1 MKSNPILLAAVLF
14 AALSASTATAAIDP
28 FYQSLLREGIL
39 AFDRGD
45 YAASSRTLRIACF
58 GMLDEPKAL
67 AGCLSRLAL
76 AQDRIDDADGFL
88 ETFRRL
94 AEVEERF
101 QAYTGAELPA
111 EIRAALEQ
119 RLVARIPA
127 ATLRSI
133 PAFRPLA
140 DRKEVESAESA
151 QSTKPAD
158 SKARRGKADPPPASS
173 PPRVAPAAATSTGP
187 VEPAAEPR
195 ALTAAERDKM
205 AEARKLLGQDSK
217 VKELKQAYELARAV
231 ADAHAESVEAQH
243 LAAEAAYRISRWADA
258 ARYFRRGGEPGENQP
273 ELQFYMAVSLF
284 ESGDAAG
291 AAAIL
296 KRSLP
301 NLQRSPYVDEYARK
315 ILG

>member
-1 MKSNPILLAAVLF
+1 MKSTPILLAILLV
-14 AALSASTATAAIDP
+14 ALSASTVTAAIDP

-76 AQDRIDDADGFL
+76 AQDRTDDADGFQD
-88 ETFRRL
+88 TFRRL

-111 EIRAALEQ
+111 ETRAALEQ
-119 RLVARIPA
+119 RLVARIPV

-133 PAFRPLA
+133 PVFRPLA
-140 DRKEVESAESA
+140 DRKEGQSA
-151 QSTKPAD
+151 QSTKQPD
-158 SKARRGKADPPPASS
+158 PKPRRGQAEPPTASSPARVTAVPPQAAVPPPA
-173 PPRVAPAAATSTGP
+173 
-187 VEPAAEPR
+187 EPKSAEPR
-195 ALTAAERDKM
+195 AVTAAERDKM
-205 AEARKLLGQDSK
+205 AQARKLLGQNSK
-217 VKELKQAYELARAV
+217 VKDLKQAYDLAREV

-243 LAAEAAYRISRWADA
+243 LAAEAAYRLSRWADA

-301 NLQRSPYVDEYARK
+301 NLQRSPYVDAYARK

>member
-1 MKSNPILLAAVLF
+1 MKSTTIFLAILLV
-14 AALSASTATAAIDP
+14 ALSASTVTAAIDP
-28 FYQSLLREGIL
+28 FYQSLLREGVL

-76 AQDRIDDADGFL
+76 AQDRTDDGEGFQD
-88 ETFRRL
+88 TFRRL

-101 QAYTGAELPA
+101 HAYTGAELPA
-111 EIRAALEQ
+111 ETRAALEQ
-119 RLVARIPA
+119 RLMVRIPV

-133 PAFRPLA
+133 AVFRPLA
-140 DRKEVESAESA
+140 DRKEAQAGQTGSADP
-151 QSTKPAD
+151 KP
-158 SKARRGKADPPPASS
+158 RRGKAETPPASS
-173 PPRVAPAAATSTGP
+173 PPRVAPTSSTPAGP

-195 ALTAAERDKM
+195 AITAEERDKM
-205 AEARKLLGQDSK
+205 AQARKLLGQASK
-217 VKELKQAYELARAV
+217 VKDLKQAYDLAREV

-243 LAAEAAYRISRWADA
+243 LAAESAYRLSRWADA

>member
-1 MKSNPILLAAVLF
+1 MKSTTIFLAILLV
-14 AALSASTATAAIDP
+14 ALSASTVTAAIDP
-28 FYQSLLREGIL
+28 FYQSLLREGVL

-76 AQDRIDDADGFL
+76 AQDRMDDAEGFQDS
-88 ETFRRL
+88 FRRL
-94 AEVEERF
+94 AELEERF
-101 QAYTGAELPA
+101 HVYAGAELPA

-119 RLVARIPA
+119 RLVARIPV

-133 PAFRPLA
+133 PVFRPLA
-140 DRKEVESAESA
+140 DRKEA
-151 QSTKPAD
+151 QSAADPKP
-158 SKARRGKADPPPASS
+158 RRGQADPPPAAS
-173 PPRVAPAAATSTGP
+173 PPRVTAAPAPA
-187 VEPAAEPR
+187 EPAPAQPR

-205 AEARKLLGQDSK
+205 AQARKLLGNESK
-217 VKELKQAYELARAV
+217 VKDLKQAYDLAREV
-231 ADAHAESVEAQH
+231 ADTHAESVEAQH

-301 NLQRSPYVDEYARK
+301 NLQRSPYVDAYARK